1 MTKREMFTEIAYL
14 LADREDIVEFCKHEI
29 ELLTR
34 KRTTGSS
41 KPTKQQ
47 VANEAIKAEILDILP
62 TEEEEGMT
70 ATEVMVALNKD
81 GISIQRVSA
90 LLRQLVMS
98 GQVNKVI
105 KKKVSRFTIA

>member
-34 KRTTGSS
+34 KRTASSS

-47 VANEAIKAEILDILP
+47 VANEATKTEILDILP
-62 TEEEEGMT
+62 ADNEEGMT
-70 ATEVMVALNKD
+70 ATEIMVALNKD
-81 GISIQRVSA
+81 GMSIQRVSA

-98 GQVNKVI
+98 GQVNKVTE
-105 KKKVSRFTIA
+105 KKVSRFTIA